1 MQEWFKPQAYAVIL
15 LRESGYPCIFYGDYY
30 AMPHDNLPAV
40 IGLEMLLR
48 VRSLYAY
55 GQQHDYFDDANI
67 VGWTREG
74 DVEHPDSGIGVL
86 LSNGPEGEK
95 RMYIGAACAGQS
107 FRDCTRHFSEP
118 VVIDTEGYGIFK
130 VSLAAL
136 SVWVNER
143 AYGVLMINLP

>member
-1 MQEWFKPQAYAVIL
+1 
-15 LRESGYPCIFYGDYY
+15 
-30 AMPHDNLPAV
+30 MPHDNLPAV

-95 RMYIGAACAGQS
+95 RMYLGATFAGQS
-107 FRDCTRHFSEP
+107 FRDCTRHFRSR
-118 VVIDTEGYGIFK
+118 
-130 VSLAAL
+130 L
-136 SVWVNER
+136 S
-143 AYGVLMINLP
+143 

>member
-1 MQEWFKPQAYAVIL
+1 
-15 LRESGYPCIFYGDYY
+15 
-30 AMPHDNLPAV
+30 
-40 IGLEMLLR
+40 MLLR

-95 RMYIGAACAGQS
+95 RMYLGATFAGQS

-118 VVIDTEGYGIFK
+118 VVIDAEGYGVFR
-130 VSLAAL
+130 VSQASL